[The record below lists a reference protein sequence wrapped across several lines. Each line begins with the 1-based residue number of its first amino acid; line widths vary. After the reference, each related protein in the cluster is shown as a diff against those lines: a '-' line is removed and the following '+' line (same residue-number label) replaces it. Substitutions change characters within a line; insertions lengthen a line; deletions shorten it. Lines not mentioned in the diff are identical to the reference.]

1 MPFEIGQQVRFDGK
15 TSTIVEIIKGG
26 KTKNPNIQGGIV
38 TGYKSKPR
46 VYKLDNGLLVRGDK
60 LIKSKPNEK
69 IV

>member
-26 KTKNPNIQGGIV
+26 KTKNANKQGGIV

-46 VYKLDNGLLVRGDK
+46 VYKLDSGLLVRGNTLLK
-60 LIKSKPNEK
+60 HKKK
-69 IV
+69 

>member
-26 KTKNPNIQGGIV
+26 KTKNPNRQGGIV

-46 VYKLDNGLLVRGDK
+46 VYKLDSGLLVRGNTLLKDK
-60 LIKSKPNEK
+60 NK
-69 IV
+69 